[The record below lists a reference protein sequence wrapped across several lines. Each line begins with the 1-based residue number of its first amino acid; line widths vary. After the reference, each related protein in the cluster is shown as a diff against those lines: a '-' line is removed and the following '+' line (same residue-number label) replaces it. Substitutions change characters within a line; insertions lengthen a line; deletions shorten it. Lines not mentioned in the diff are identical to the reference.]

1 MTTATRDL
9 ITKLYVSYFDRA
21 PDVSGLD
28 YWVSQANQNVSL
40 ETIADSFGGA
50 QEAKDKYNYL
60 AFPNISDPTA
70 FVTSIYLNAFNR
82 QPEAAG
88 LAYWVNLLNT
98 QGSGQASTFILTLI
112 QSAGGADITA
122 LQNKITIATQFTN
135 GLLNNNISATPETF
149 TDSTTILNSITSD
162 PTSVTA
168 GNTAVDTK
176 IDSYI
181 SAATAGTTTALTTSV
196 FDNLIGTA
204 KNDTIQ
210 GANTGTPATDL
221 VQGTDKIDGGAGI
234 DTFQYF
240 GAYGTAAVPTLLNVE
255 NVELLSPTS
264 GAIIDFTGKTT
275 GLQEVTIE
283 GLSSTL
289 AAFTAKGLS
298 GITFGVEG
306 TTLTAN
312 ADPTAIVTTLT
323 ADFGSTT
330 TSANLSIKDAAVDTL
345 DLNTG
350 TINAALATLN
360 IAADGLGYN
369 YIDDLTLPTATKSL
383 KITGAGILDLG
394 YSTPIT
400 VPTIDASANTGGVY
414 VAVGTVD
421 ATFTGGSG
429 NDTLSSALA
438 DFNTSDKLD
447 AGAGTTDTLIL
458 TGINGI
464 LSDPQ
469 YAAINAVKNFEVL
482 DLSGTNITVD
492 ASKVTAFSNDIF
504 TLTGT
509 APISNTITVTGATAS
524 NTFTLAGTGSY
535 PVGST
540 ANSFDITGTGAANI
554 ALQDNATIDALNL
567 TGVTTLNIQSKK
579 QELTTAS
586 NLITLGTGLGTATT
600 STVAI
605 KVAGDSALTIAQPTT
620 SINVNIDAT
629 GFKGALTAT
638 GGGGDG
644 GTVGTVSTNILT
656 GGDGNDTLTGGGA
669 GTTNTLIGGAGTNR
683 LVAGSGTDVL
693 TGGLGTD
700 TFVFSIAASNAG
712 SFTGGA
718 TDTFDTVNSF
728 AQGTDKIELSGNV
741 FSATDLVS
749 QSTVQ
754 TAVGNATTLS
764 AALPNAAA
772 AIGAGKFGAFVLG
785 SDTYILGNDATV
797 GTLDKNDLLIKLA
810 STTTLAAGDFTFSA
824 SA

>member
-1 MTTATRDL
+1 M
-9 ITKLYVSYFDRA
+9 
-21 PDVSGLD
+21 
-28 YWVSQANQNVSL
+28 
-40 ETIADSFGGA
+40 
-50 QEAKDKYNYL
+50 
-60 AFPNISDPTA
+60 
-70 FVTSIYLNAFNR
+70 
-82 QPEAAG
+82 
-88 LAYWVNLLNT
+88 
-98 QGSGQASTFILTLI
+98 
-112 QSAGGADITA
+112 
-122 LQNKITIATQFTN
+122 
-135 GLLNNNISATPETF
+135 
-149 TDSTTILNSITSD
+149 
-162 PTSVTA
+162 
-168 GNTAVDTK
+168 
-176 IDSYI
+176 
-181 SAATAGTTTALTTSV
+181 
-196 FDNLIGTA
+196 
-204 KNDTIQ
+204 
-210 GANTGTPATDL
+210 
-221 VQGTDKIDGGAGI
+221 
-234 DTFQYF
+234 
-240 GAYGTAAVPTLLNVE
+240 PTLLNVE

-264 GAIIDFTGKTT
+264 DATIDFTGKTT

-283 GLSSTL
+283 GVSSTL
-289 AAFTAKGLS
+289 AALTVKGLS
-298 GITFGVEG
+298 GITLGVEG
-306 TTLTAN
+306 ATLNAGAIATTT
-312 ADPTAIVTTLT
+312 ITTLT

-330 TSANLSIKDAAVDTL
+330 TSANLSIKDAAVTTA
-345 DLNTG
+345 DLSTG
-350 TINAALATLN
+350 NAALTTLN
-360 IAADGLGYN
+360 IAADGLGEN
-369 YIDDLTLPTATKSL
+369 SIGLKLPAATTTL
-383 KITGAGILDLG
+383 KITGAGTLDLG
-394 YSTPIT
+394 TTPTT
-400 VPTIDASANTGGVY
+400 VSTIDASANTGGVD
-414 VAVGTVD
+414 VTVGAVN

-429 NDTLSSALA
+429 NDTFSSALA
-438 DFNTSDKLD
+438 DFDANDKLD
-447 AGAGTTDTLIL
+447 GGTGTTDTLIL
-458 TGINGI
+458 TG
-464 LSDPQ
+464 LTSTPLTTAQ
-469 YAAINAVKNFEVL
+469 YAAIKAVNNFEVL
-482 DLSGTNITVD
+482 NLSGTDITVD
-492 ASKVTAFSNDIF
+492 ASQLPANANDIF
-504 TLTGT
+504 TLTTPGT
-509 APISNTITVTGATAS
+509 LATPATIAVTNATAS
-524 NTFTLAGTGSY
+524 NTFTLAGTGSNLA
-535 PVGST
+535 GNT

-567 TGVTTLNIQSKK
+567 TGVTTLNIQSEK

-586 NLITLGTGLGTATT
+586 NSITLGTGLGTATT

-605 KVAGDSALTIAQPTT
+605 KVTGDSALTIAQPTT

-644 GTVGTVSTNILT
+644 GTPGTVSTNILT

-785 SDTYILGNDATV
+785 SATYILGNDAIV

-810 STTTLAAGDFTFSA
+810 STTTLAAGDFTFSP